1 MDRDVKPLVESL
13 NVLSGDLKE
22 PTHFV
27 DKSRLMPVLWT
38 IERAAWSSVT
48 WNYCHVSPPIKRDV
62 IIVINVIIIIIIIN
76 IIIIIIVIISNFG
89 RSHSPFHPPKR
100 TWFCA

>member
-1 MDRDVKPLVESL
+1 
-13 NVLSGDLKE
+13 
-22 PTHFV
+22 
-27 DKSRLMPVLWT
+27 MPVLWT

-76 IIIIIIVIISNFG
+76 IIIIIIVIISNF
-89 RSHSPFHPPKR
+89 RTFPLTLSSPKTHLSFVHNS
-100 TWFCA
+100 